1 MKKLYLNGSGSVLFD
16 PETDKIERT
25 PYARSAIRDVFLIKE
40 PTQIIYD
47 YSDKKIEV
55 FAEPDDIVV
64 NFYNGT
70 FETPIVI
77 VKSAVWVDNIKKY
90 EEDEQRR
97 KEEWAVKKA
106 EEEANTE
113 CSSCDNDMSSI

>member
-97 KEEWAVKKA
+97 KEEWAAKKA
-106 EEEANTE
+106 AEETDTE
-113 CSSCDNDMSSI
+113 CSPCTNDVSSI